1 MQESYDIVQK
11 NDDGQG
17 HGAKVWQI
25 GFFTLNNT
33 AVNIYFMLM
42 LYIAYFMSG
51 VLGLSVAVVS
61 TILAGLVVADGFMD
75 PFVGWLIDR
84 TGGRFGKFRPFMLI
98 GNVLMAFSLALM
110 YFSQS
115 AVAWWRFPLFITAY
129 TIYIVGHTCQFCV
142 TRAAQSVLTNDP
154 KQRPVFS
161 AFDMAMNVLL
171 YVGVTMA
178 VSNVLVPRHG
188 GFYASM
194 FTEFFIFA
202 AVASFICTC
211 LAIAGIWAKDRP
223 AFYGFATG
231 QKAKLRDSFVVLK
244 ENRNIQMLI
253 IASSTDKLFSS
264 ITQNAV
270 VSVIIF
276 GIIAGDFALSGQTNM
291 IVFMPSMI
299 VSMLVVHLARRKGQ
313 KEALLFSTY
322 GGIIFTL
329 LIFLLFLFGDPASLS
344 FVNLSA
350 FAILFLVFLAL
361 RGGFMSVNNSILV
374 PMVADCVDHEVARSG
389 RYVPGMI
396 GTLFSFADKVVTS
409 LNTVI
414 VGVLVMFAGYRAEF
428 PTVSTPYSR
437 ALFWVGMVCYCFL
450 PVFGWVLNI
459 VCLRYYSLSKKGMAD
474 VRESINRILWKEQ
487 C

>member
-11 NDDGQG
+11 ND
-17 HGAKVWQI
+17 AKVWQI

-61 TILAGLVVADGFMD
+61 TLLAVLVVADGFMD
-75 PFVGWLIDR
+75 PIVGWLIDR

-110 YFSQS
+110 YFSQG
-115 AVAWWRFPLFITAY
+115 AVVLGRWRFALFIFSY
-129 TIYIVGHTCQFCV
+129 TIYVIGHTCQFCV
-142 TRAAQSVLTNDP
+142 TRGAQSVLTSNP

-161 AFDMAMNVLL
+161 AFDMVMNVLL
-171 YVGVTMA
+171 YVGVTMV

-194 FTEFFIFA
+194 FAEFFIFA
-202 AVASFICTC
+202 AAASFICTC
-211 LAIAGIWAKDRP
+211 LAIIGIWAKDRP
-223 AFYGFATG
+223 AFYEFANTK
-231 QKAKLRDSFVVLK
+231 KAKLRDCLVVLK

-276 GIIAGDFALSGQTNM
+276 GIIAGDFALSGQVNM
-291 IVFMPSMI
+291 IVFVPSMI
-299 VSMLVVHLARRKGQ
+299 VSMLVVQLARKKGQ

-322 GGIIFTL
+322 GGIIFTT
-329 LIFLLFLFGDPASLS
+329 LIFLLFLFGDPGSLS
-344 FVNLSA
+344 FVNLTV
-350 FAILFLVFLAL
+350 FAVLFLVFLAL

-374 PMVADCVDHEVARSG
+374 PMVADCVDHEVTRSG
-389 RYVPGMI
+389 RYIPGMI

-409 LNTVI
+409 LNSVI
-414 VGVLVMFAGYRAEF
+414 VGALVVFAGYRADF
-428 PTVSTPYSR
+428 PSVSTPYTR
-437 ALFWVGMVCYCFL
+437 ALFWVGMICYCFL
-450 PVFGWVLNI
+450 PIFGWLLNI
-459 VCLRYYSLSKKGMAD
+459 MCLRYYRLSKSDMAD
-474 VRESINRILWKEQ
+474 VQEKMRAMRG
-487 C
+487 